1 VLKAIGDF
9 MSTPL
14 TLGELSFFFSPLQA
28 LVRFVLPVLL
38 LVLGYKLLLVL
49 VRRLILK
56 PLKAEEETKQK
67 AYRWT
72 RLAFRIVLLVALFT
86 VIVGFFES
94 EIPQYMAKIWEVLRA
109 PLFTAGNS
117 RISIIT
123 IILAI
128 PVFYLASWLA
138 RITRRFVDG
147 AVLNQL
153 SIDEAMR
160 FSISTLVRYLVLILG
175 ALIGLSLIGINLSSL
190 AVLFGV
196 LGIGVGFGLQSVVAN
211 FFAGLVI
218 IFERPI
224 KEGDRIVVNNLE
236 GDVVQIRLRSTI
248 INTLTNE
255 TIVVPNNQLVNNNIH
270 NYSYKDKRIIVV
282 NTVEVAYGT
291 DLDRALTVLEE
302 VARGNPHALKNQ
314 APILRVNS
322 FNSSGIEL
330 RLWTWIGNQTDK
342 YAALSHNNLEIW
354 RAFKNAGITIPFPQ
368 VDLHVREPVGH
379 YVAEP
384 PEAAPAPAPP
394 PGSPPQTPPAP
405 AKNEA

>member
-1 VLKAIGDF
+1 
-9 MSTPL
+9 MTTPL
-14 TLGELSFFFSPLQA
+14 VLGEMTFFFSPLQA
-28 LVRFVLPVLL
+28 LIRFVLPVFLL
-38 LVLGYKLLLVL
+38 ILGYKLLLIL
-49 VRRLILK
+49 VRRLVLR
-56 PLKAEEETKQK
+56 PLKAAEETKQK

-72 RLAFRIVLLVALFT
+72 RLAFRIGLLVALFT
-86 VIVGFFES
+86 VIMGFFES
-94 EIPQYMAKIWEVLRA
+94 EITQYVARIWEVLKS

-123 IILAI
+123 LILAI
-128 PVFYLASWLA
+128 PVFYMASWLA

-147 AVLNQL
+147 TVLNQL

-175 ALIGLSLIGINLSSL
+175 LLIGLSLIGINLSSL

-211 FFAGLVI
+211 FFAGIVI

-224 KEGDRIVVNNLE
+224 KEGDRILVDGLE

-255 TIVVPNNQLVNNNIH
+255 TIVVPNNQLVNNSIH

-282 NTVEVAYGT
+282 NTVEVSYGT
-291 DLDRALTVLEE
+291 DLDRALEVLAG
-302 VARGNPHALKNQ
+302 VARENPHALKSPK
-314 APILRVNS
+314 AILRVAS

-354 RAFKNAGITIPFPQ
+354 RAFKDAGIVIPFPQ
-368 VDLHVREPVGH
+368 VDLHVKEPVGH
-379 YVAEP
+379 YAGEP
-384 PEAAPAPAPP
+384 PEEVPAGAGAPP
-394 PGSPPQTPPAP
+394 PAPDTPPV
-405 AKNEA
+405 

>member
-1 VLKAIGDF
+1 VLKTFTGF
-9 MSTPL
+9 MTTPL
-14 TLGELSFFFSPLQA
+14 VLGELTFFFSPLQV
-28 LVRFVLPVLL
+28 LVRFVLPVFL
-38 LVLGYKLLLVL
+38 LVLGYKLLLIL

-56 PLKAEEETKQK
+56 PIKTTEEIKQRT
-67 AYRWT
+67 YRWT
-72 RLAFRIVLLVALFT
+72 RLVFRIGLLVALFM

-94 EIPQYMAKIWEVLRA
+94 EIPQYVAKIWEVLRA

-138 RITRRFVDG
+138 RVTRRFVDG
-147 AVLNQL
+147 AVLSQL
-153 SIDEAMR
+153 TIDEAMR
-160 FSISTLVRYLVLILG
+160 FSISTLVRYLVLVLG
-175 ALIGLSLIGINLSSL
+175 VLIGLSLIGINLSSL

-236 GDVVQIRLRSTI
+236 GDVLQIRLRSTI

-255 TIVVPNNQLVNNNIH
+255 TIVVPNNQLVNNSIH

-282 NTVEVAYGT
+282 NSVEVSYGT
-291 DLDRALTVLEE
+291 NLDQALEVLGE
-302 VARGNPHALKNQ
+302 VAANNPHALKNQ
-314 APILRVNS
+314 KPILRVSS

-330 RLWTWIGNQTDK
+330 KLWTWIGNQTDK
-342 YAALSHNNLEIW
+342 YAALSYNNLEIW

-368 VDLHVREPVGH
+368 VDLHVQEPVGH
-379 YVAEP
+379 YGTVPPAE
-384 PEAAPAPAPP
+384 APP
-394 PGSPPQTPPAP
+394 PAGD
-405 AKNEA
+405 EA

>member
-1 VLKAIGDF
+1 
-9 MSTPL
+9 MT
-14 TLGELSFFFSPLQA
+14 FFFSPLQA
-28 LVRFVLPVLL
+28 LIRFVLPVFL
-38 LVLGYKLLLVL
+38 LVLGYKLLLIL

-56 PLKAEEETKQK
+56 PIKAAEETKQK

-72 RLAFRIVLLVALFT
+72 RLAFRIGLLVALFT

-94 EIPQYMAKIWEVLRA
+94 EIPQYVARIWEVLKS

-117 RISIIT
+117 RISIVT
-123 IILAI
+123 LILTI

-147 AVLNQL
+147 AVLSQL

-175 ALIGLSLIGINLSSL
+175 VLIGLSLIGINLSSL

-211 FFAGLVI
+211 FFAGIVI

-224 KEGDRIVVNNLE
+224 KEGDRILVNNLE
-236 GDVVQIRLRSTI
+236 GDVVRIRLRSTV

-255 TIVVPNNQLVNNNIH
+255 TIVVPNNQLVNNSIH

-282 NTVEVAYGT
+282 NTVEVSYGT
-291 DLDRALTVLEE
+291 NLDRALDVLRE
-302 VARGNPHALKNQ
+302 VAEANPYALKSPK
-314 APILRVNS
+314 AILRVNS

-330 RLWTWIGNQTDK
+330 KLWTWIGNHTDK

-354 RAFKNAGITIPFPQ
+354 RSFKAAGIVIPFPQ
-368 VDLHVREPVGH
+368 VDLHVQEPVGH
-379 YVAEP
+379 FLS
-384 PEAAPAPAPP
+384 AAP
-394 PGSPPQTPPAP
+394 GPQPHEPQPPAP
-405 AKNEA
+405 DPQDSPPASRPEK